1 MADLWSGFEHD
12 PRDPAYAPVRA
23 SDRDRDV
30 ILHALGDA
38 YAEGRLNREEYDER
52 SDQVA
57 EARTLGELPLLLA
70 DLVPT
75 TALQARNAFV
85 PAASDLQQRAA
96 DKYRKDRQEAWG
108 AFIVPSAI
116 CWVIWLAT
124 NWGEGFD
131 WIPWPLWVMLGTGIN
146 LVRVLAQ
153 RQMIIDNETRRLEK
167 KAESAAE
174 RAAEKARPKELEP
187 PPNDAS

>member
-57 EARTLGELPLLLA
+57 AARTLGELPLLLA

-75 TALQARNAFV
+75 TALEARNAFV
-85 PAASDLQQRAA
+85 PATSDLRNGQPTSIGRIG
-96 DKYRKDRQEAWG
+96 RRRG
-108 AFIVPSAI
+108 GPSS
-116 CWVIWLAT
+116 C
-124 NWGEGFD
+124 
-131 WIPWPLWVMLGTGIN
+131 P
-146 LVRVLAQ
+146 
-153 RQMIIDNETRRLEK
+153 RR
-167 KAESAAE
+167 SAG
-174 RAAEKARPKELEP
+174 
-187 PPNDAS
+187 

>member
-1 MADLWSGFEHD
+1 MWLRPPG
-12 PRDPAYAPVRA
+12 V
-23 SDRDRDV
+23 
-30 ILHALGDA
+30 
-38 YAEGRLNREEYDER
+38 DER

-70 DLVPT
+70 DLMPT
-75 TALQARNAFV
+75 TPLEARSAFV

-116 CWVIWLAT
+116 CWVIWIAT
-124 NWGEGFD
+124 NWNSGFN

-146 LVRVLAQ
+146 LVQ
-153 RQMIIDNETRRLEK
+153 C
-167 KAESAAE
+167 S
-174 RAAEKARPKELEP
+174 
-187 PPNDAS
+187 PNGR